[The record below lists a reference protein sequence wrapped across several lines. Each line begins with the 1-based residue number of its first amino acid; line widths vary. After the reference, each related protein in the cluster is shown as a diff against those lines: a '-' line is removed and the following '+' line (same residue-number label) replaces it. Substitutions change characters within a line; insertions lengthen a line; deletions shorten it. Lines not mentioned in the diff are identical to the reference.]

1 MTTAAATVTDTAT
14 AARLLTAADLLT
26 LPDDGNRY
34 ELLRGELVIM
44 PPPSFRHGV
53 VTSNFGFFIGSF
65 VREHNLP
72 YLSVSEASAY
82 IGQEPDTVRA
92 ADYALYHRRHIPD
105 PLPDCAYIPGL
116 VPELVVGVI
125 APGYGNANASR
136 RAQMWRD
143 AGVRLVVMAYIATR
157 TIVTHGDDGGTLRF
171 AMGDRLTLDPI
182 LPGFACPVA
191 DIFAF

>member
-1 MTTAAATVTDTAT
+1 MTTATAT
-14 AARLLTAADLLT
+14 TATHLLTAADLST

-72 YLSVSEASAY
+72 YISASEASAY
-82 IGQEPDTVRA
+82 IEEGPDTVRA
-92 ADYALYHRRHIPD
+92 ADYALYHRRHIPN
-105 PLPDCAYIPGL
+105 PLPDSAYIPGL
-116 VPELVVGVI
+116 VPDLVVEVI
-125 APGYGNANASR
+125 APSYGNANAAR

-157 TIVTHGDDGGTLRF
+157 TIVTHGDDGATQHF
-171 AMGDRLTLDPI
+171 AMGDRLTLNPI

>member
-1 MTTAAATVTDTAT
+1 MTTATATVTT
-14 AARLLTAADLLT
+14 ARLLTAADLST

-44 PPPSFRHGV
+44 PPPSFRHTIVAGRLGRRIG
-53 VTSNFGFFIGSF
+53 NFVEERG
-65 VREHNLP
+65 LP
-72 YLSVSEASAY
+72 YIDGPEAAAY

-92 ADYALYHRRHIPD
+92 ADYALYHRHHIPD

-116 VPELVVGVI
+116 VPELVVEVI
-125 APGYGNANASR
+125 APGYGNADAAR

-157 TIVTHGDDGGTLRF
+157 TIITHGDDGGTLRF

>member
-1 MTTAAATVTDTAT
+1 MTTATAATTVTA

-34 ELLRGELVIM
+34 ELLRGELIIM
-44 PPPSFRHGV
+44 PPPSFRHTI
-53 VTSNFGFFIGSF
+53 VTGNLAVRIGGFVLQNG
-65 VREHNLP
+65 LP
-72 YLSVSEASAY
+72 YIGGAEAAAY